1 VLGYYKKSEET
12 AGCYTSDG
20 WFRTGDSA
28 MWLEDGYLRFLGR
41 DKDMLKIG
49 GENVDPMETEGLLLE
64 HAAVYQVA
72 VVGAPD
78 ETLGEVAVAYVQ
90 RAPGA
95 AIDADEVIAYCR
107 SKVASFKVP
116 RHVVFVDALPM
127 TETGKI
133 RKAELRADARQRF
146 VTPGVGR

>member
-1 VLGYYKKSEET
+1 
-12 AGCYTSDG
+12 
-20 WFRTGDSA
+20 

-78 ETLGEVAVAYVQ
+78 AVAYVQ

-107 SKVASFKVP
+107 GKVASFKVP

-146 VTPGVGR
+146 VTLGVGR

>member
-1 VLGYYKKSEET
+1 
-12 AGCYTSDG
+12 
-20 WFRTGDSA
+20 
-28 MWLEDGYLRFLGR
+28 
-41 DKDMLKIG
+41 MLKIG

-78 ETLGEVAVAYVQ
+78 ETLGEVAVAFVQ

-107 SKVASFKVP
+107 GKVASFKVP
-116 RHVVFVDALPM
+116 RHVVFVDAFPM

-133 RKAELRADARQRF
+133 RKAELRADAREIRSAHLELAEFPRCELDRF
-146 VTPGVGR
+146 QTKAGCRLDR

>member
-1 VLGYYKKSEET
+1 
-12 AGCYTSDG
+12 
-20 WFRTGDSA
+20 
-28 MWLEDGYLRFLGR
+28 
-41 DKDMLKIG
+41 
-49 GENVDPMETEGLLLE
+49 
-64 HAAVYQVA
+64 
-72 VVGAPD
+72 
-78 ETLGEVAVAYVQ
+78 LGEVAIAYVQ

-95 AIDADEVIAYCR
+95 AIDADEVIAYCHG
-107 SKVASFKVP
+107 KVASFKVP